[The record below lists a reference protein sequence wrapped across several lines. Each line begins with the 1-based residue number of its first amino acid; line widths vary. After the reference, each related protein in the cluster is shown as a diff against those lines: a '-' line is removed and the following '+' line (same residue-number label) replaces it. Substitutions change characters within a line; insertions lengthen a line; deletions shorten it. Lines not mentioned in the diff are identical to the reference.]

1 MVKMQI
7 KMVKMALPILPETGK
22 SPALPLPFNKINNKI
37 KEIKILGRAINMA
50 RGLYFGRLQ
59 EVFEVTNSCQ

>member
-22 SPALPLPFNKINNKI
+22 SPALPLPFNKIHNKI
-37 KEIKILGRAINMA
+37 KEIKILDRAINMA
-50 RGLYFGRLQ
+50 RGLYFGR
-59 EVFEVTNSCQ
+59 